1 MKPNKEYLEEIYLRK
16 EEVANTKKKDE
27 FYNITF
33 KTSKYKVLK
42 IAATFVMVLG
52 VTFGTIYAG
61 KEAYQNIWQDP
72 KKYSYSVSQDLSDE
86 EKQECISEE
95 EANEL
100 GNKYLKQVG
109 LEDEEII
116 NQNLSK
122 EFLSDKNE
130 WGMSSKIATM
140 TIDAKTGDLKIIQVP
155 TWNYKIP
162 YNYGIN
168 KEEAKEVAY
177 QLFDKI
183 KEDNIEGDYELV
195 TLRRNM
201 ETDEA
206 SYIWYA
212 EFQRKYGDLINPN
225 ESVFIGWVPTINGI
239 YQIKI
244 QRDKFENNEI
254 VKTKEEAIEI
264 AKEKDRKVA
273 PERTIKN
280 IDVDMRIEKMNAEV
294 YLRENKK
301 EDYEN
306 GKILKEDGV
315 YKTEERV
322 RRVWL
327 VNIEYEKQED
337 KMDSFTYFVDT
348 TTGEI
353 IGGAMYDPRDSEE
366 TIKND
371 PNNLI

>member
-1 MKPNKEYLEEIYLRK
+1 MKSNKEYLEEIYLRK

-33 KTSKYKVLK
+33 KDSKYKVLK

-72 KKYSYSVSQDLSDE
+72 KKYSYSISQEVSDE

-109 LEDEEII
+109 LEDEKIL

-140 TIDAKTGDLKIIQVP
+140 TIDAKTGDLKTIQVP

-162 YNYGIN
+162 YNYGISR
-168 KEEAKEVAY
+168 EEAKEVAY

-280 IDVDMRIEKMNAEV
+280 IDADIRIEKMNAEV

-301 EDYEN
+301 EDYEY

>member
-1 MKPNKEYLEEIYLRK
+1 MKSNKEYLEEIYLRK

-225 ESVFIGWVPTINGI
+225 ESVFIGWVSTINGI

-280 IDVDMRIEKMNAEV
+280 IDADIRIEKMNAEV

>member
-1 MKPNKEYLEEIYLRK
+1 MKSNKEYLEEIYLRK
-16 EEVANTKKKDE
+16 KEVSNTKKKDE

-61 KEAYQNIWQDP
+61 KEAYQNIWHDP
-72 KKYSYSVSQDLSDE
+72 KKYNYNVSQEVSYE

-95 EANEL
+95 KANEL

-109 LEDEEII
+109 LENEKIL

-122 EFLSDKNE
+122 EFLSDKKE
-130 WGMSSKIATM
+130 WGLSSKIATM
-140 TIDAKTGDLKIIQVP
+140 TIDAKTGDLKTIQVP

-168 KEEAKEVAY
+168 REEAKKVAY

-244 QRDKFENNEI
+244 ERNKFENNEI

-264 AKEKDRKVA
+264 AKEKDRKIA

-280 IDVDMRIEKMNAEV
+280 IDADMRIEKMNADV

-306 GKILKEDGV
+306 GKILQEDGV

-327 VNIEYEKQED
+327 VNIEYEKQEG
-337 KMDSFTYFVDT
+337 KMNSFTYFVDT

-371 PNNLI
+371 PNNLV

>member
-1 MKPNKEYLEEIYLRK
+1 MKSNKEYLEEIYLRK

-33 KTSKYKVLK
+33 KDSKYKVLK

-280 IDVDMRIEKMNAEV
+280 IDADIRIEKMNAEV

>member
-1 MKPNKEYLEEIYLRK
+1 MKSNKEYLEEIYLRK

-33 KTSKYKVLK
+33 KDSKYKVLK

-95 EANEL
+95 QANEL

-109 LEDEEII
+109 LEDEEIL

-140 TIDAKTGDLKIIQVP
+140 TIDAKTGDLKTIQVP

-162 YNYGIN
+162 YNYGISR
-168 KEEAKEVAY
+168 EEAKEVAY

-280 IDVDMRIEKMNAEV
+280 IDADIRIEKMNAEV

-301 EDYEN
+301 EDYEY

>member
-1 MKPNKEYLEEIYLRK
+1 MKSNKEYLEEIYLRK

-27 FYNITF
+27 FYNTTF

-72 KKYSYSVSQDLSDE
+72 KKYSYSISQEVSDE

-109 LEDEEII
+109 LEDEKIL

-140 TIDAKTGDLKIIQVP
+140 TIDEKTGDLKTIQVP

-177 QLFDKI
+177 KFFDKI

-212 EFQRKYGDLINPN
+212 EFQRKYGDFINPN

-244 QRDKFENNEI
+244 ERDKFENNEI

-264 AKEKDRKVA
+264 AKEKDRKIA

-301 EDYEN
+301 EDYEY

>member
-1 MKPNKEYLEEIYLRK
+1 MKSNKEYLEEVYLRK

-72 KKYSYSVSQDLSDE
+72 KKYSYSVNQEVSDE

-109 LEDEEII
+109 LEDEEIL

-140 TIDAKTGDLKIIQVP
+140 TIDAKTGDLKTIQVP

-162 YNYGIN
+162 YNYGIS
-168 KEEAKEVAY
+168 
-177 QLFDKI
+177 I
-183 KEDNIEGDYELV
+183 
-195 TLRRNM
+195 
-201 ETDEA
+201 
-206 SYIWYA
+206 
-212 EFQRKYGDLINPN
+212 
-225 ESVFIGWVPTINGI
+225 
-239 YQIKI
+239 
-244 QRDKFENNEI
+244 
-254 VKTKEEAIEI
+254 
-264 AKEKDRKVA
+264 
-273 PERTIKN
+273 
-280 IDVDMRIEKMNAEV
+280 
-294 YLRENKK
+294 
-301 EDYEN
+301 
-306 GKILKEDGV
+306 
-315 YKTEERV
+315 
-322 RRVWL
+322 
-327 VNIEYEKQED
+327 
-337 KMDSFTYFVDT
+337 
-348 TTGEI
+348 
-353 IGGAMYDPRDSEE
+353 
-366 TIKND
+366 
-371 PNNLI
+371 

>member
-109 LEDEEII
+109 LEDEKIL

-140 TIDAKTGDLKIIQVP
+140 TIDAKTGDLKTIQVP

-162 YNYGIN
+162 YNYGISR
-168 KEEAKEVAY
+168 EEAKEVAY

-225 ESVFIGWVPTINGI
+225 ESVFIGWVTTINRI

-280 IDVDMRIEKMNAEV
+280 IDADIRIEKMNAEV

>member
-1 MKPNKEYLEEIYLRK
+1 MKSNKEYLEEIYLRK

-86 EKQECISEE
+86 EKQECLSEE

-280 IDVDMRIEKMNAEV
+280 IDADIRIEKMNAEV

>member
-1 MKPNKEYLEEIYLRK
+1 MKSNKEYLEEIYLRK

-33 KTSKYKVLK
+33 KDSKYKVLK

-140 TIDAKTGDLKIIQVP
+140 TIDAKTGDLKTIQVP

-162 YNYGIN
+162 YNYGISR
-168 KEEAKEVAY
+168 EEAKEVAY

-280 IDVDMRIEKMNAEV
+280 IDADIRIEKMNAEV

>member
-1 MKPNKEYLEEIYLRK
+1 MKSNKEYLEEIYLRK

-33 KTSKYKVLK
+33 KDSKYKVLK

-72 KKYSYSVSQDLSDE
+72 KKYSYSISQEVSDE

-109 LEDEEII
+109 LEDEKIL

-140 TIDAKTGDLKIIQVP
+140 TIDAKTGDLKTIQVP

-177 QLFDKI
+177 KLFDKI

-280 IDVDMRIEKMNAEV
+280 IDADIRIEKMNAEV

-301 EDYEN
+301 EDYEY

>member
-1 MKPNKEYLEEIYLRK
+1 MKSNKEYLEEIYLRK

-33 KTSKYKVLK
+33 KDSKYKVLK

-140 TIDAKTGDLKIIQVP
+140 TIDAKTGDLKTIQVP

-162 YNYGIN
+162 YNYGISR
-168 KEEAKEVAY
+168 EEAKEVAY
-177 QLFDKI
+177 KLFDKI

-280 IDVDMRIEKMNAEV
+280 IDADIRIEKMNAEV

-301 EDYEN
+301 EDYEY

>member
-1 MKPNKEYLEEIYLRK
+1 MKSNKEYLEEIYLRK

-33 KTSKYKVLK
+33 KDSKYKVLK

-72 KKYSYSVSQDLSDE
+72 KKYSYSISQEVSDE

-95 EANEL
+95 EVNGL
-100 GNKYLKQVG
+100 WNKYLKQVG
-109 LEDEEII
+109 LEDEII
-116 NQNLSK
+116 LNQNLSK

-162 YNYGIN
+162 YNYGISR
-168 KEEAKEVAY
+168 EEAKEVAY
-177 QLFDKI
+177 KLFDKI

-280 IDVDMRIEKMNAEV
+280 IDADIRIEKMNAEV

-371 PNNLI
+371 PNNLL

>member
-1 MKPNKEYLEEIYLRK
+1 MKSNKEYLEEIYLRK
-16 EEVANTKKKDE
+16 EEVSNTKKKDE
-27 FYNITF
+27 FYNTTF

-72 KKYSYSVSQDLSDE
+72 KKYSYSVSQEVSDE

-109 LEDEEII
+109 LEDEKIL

-162 YNYGIN
+162 YNYGISR
-168 KEEAKEVAY
+168 EEAKEVAY

-244 QRDKFENNEI
+244 ERDKFENNEI

-280 IDVDMRIEKMNAEV
+280 IDADIRIEKMNAEV

-371 PNNLI
+371 PNNLL

>member
-1 MKPNKEYLEEIYLRK
+1 MKSNKEYLEEIYLRK

-33 KTSKYKVLK
+33 KDSKYKVLK

-109 LEDEEII
+109 LEDEEIL

-140 TIDAKTGDLKIIQVP
+140 TIDAKTGDLKTIQVP

-177 QLFDKI
+177 KFFDKI

-280 IDVDMRIEKMNAEV
+280 IDADIRIEKMNAEV

-301 EDYEN
+301 EDYEY

>member
-1 MKPNKEYLEEIYLRK
+1 MKSNKEYLEEIYLRK

-168 KEEAKEVAY
+168 KEGAKEVAY

-280 IDVDMRIEKMNAEV
+280 IDADIRIEKMNAEV

>member
-16 EEVANTKKKDE
+16 EEVSNTKKKDE
-27 FYNITF
+27 FYNTTF

-280 IDVDMRIEKMNAEV
+280 IDADIRIEKMNAEV

>member
-1 MKPNKEYLEEIYLRK
+1 MKSNKEYLEEIYLRK

-33 KTSKYKVLK
+33 KDSKYKVLK

-72 KKYSYSVSQDLSDE
+72 KKYSYSISQDLSDE

-109 LEDEEII
+109 LEDEKIL

-140 TIDAKTGDLKIIQVP
+140 TIDAKTGDLKTIQVP

-162 YNYGIN
+162 YNYGISR
-168 KEEAKEVAY
+168 EEAKEVAY

-206 SYIWYA
+206 SYIWYS

-280 IDVDMRIEKMNAEV
+280 IDADIRIEKMNAEV

>member
-1 MKPNKEYLEEIYLRK
+1 MKSNKEYLEEIYLRK

>member
-1 MKPNKEYLEEIYLRK
+1 MKSNKEYLEEIYLRK

-33 KTSKYKVLK
+33 KDSKYKVLK

-140 TIDAKTGDLKIIQVP
+140 TIDAKTGDLKTIQVP

-162 YNYGIN
+162 YNYGISR
-168 KEEAKEVAY
+168 EEAKEVAY
-177 QLFDKI
+177 KLFDKI

-280 IDVDMRIEKMNAEV
+280 IDADIRIEKMNAEV

>member
-1 MKPNKEYLEEIYLRK
+1 MKSNKEYLEEIYLRK

-33 KTSKYKVLK
+33 KDSKYKVLK

-72 KKYSYSVSQDLSDE
+72 KKYSYSISQEVSDE

-109 LEDEEII
+109 LEDEKIL

-162 YNYGIN
+162 YNYGISR
-168 KEEAKEVAY
+168 EEAKEVAY
-177 QLFDKI
+177 KLFDKI

-244 QRDKFENNEI
+244 ERDKFENNEI

-280 IDVDMRIEKMNAEV
+280 IDADIRIEKMNAEV

-371 PNNLI
+371 PNNLL

>member
-1 MKPNKEYLEEIYLRK
+1 MKSNKEYLEEIYLRK

-72 KKYSYSVSQDLSDE
+72 KKYSYSISQEVSDE

-109 LEDEEII
+109 LEDEKIL

-162 YNYGIN
+162 YNYGISR
-168 KEEAKEVAY
+168 EEAKEVAY

-225 ESVFIGWVPTINGI
+225 ESVFIGWVPTINRI

-280 IDVDMRIEKMNAEV
+280 IDADIRIEKMNAEV

-371 PNNLI
+371 PNNLL

>member
-1 MKPNKEYLEEIYLRK
+1 MKSNKEYLEEIYLRK

-280 IDVDMRIEKMNAEV
+280 IDADIRIEKMNAEV

>member
-1 MKPNKEYLEEIYLRK
+1 MKSNKEYLEEIYLRK

-33 KTSKYKVLK
+33 KDSKYKVLK

-140 TIDAKTGDLKIIQVP
+140 TIDAKTGDLKTIQVP

-162 YNYGIN
+162 YNYGISR
-168 KEEAKEVAY
+168 EEAKEVAY

-183 KEDNIEGDYELV
+183 REDNIEGDYELV

-244 QRDKFENNEI
+244 ERDKFENNEI

-280 IDVDMRIEKMNAEV
+280 IDADIRIEKMNAEV

>member
-1 MKPNKEYLEEIYLRK
+1 MKSNKEYLEEIYLRK

-33 KTSKYKVLK
+33 KDSKYKVLK

-61 KEAYQNIWQDP
+61 KEACQNIWQDP
-72 KKYSYSVSQDLSDE
+72 KKYSYSISQDLSDE

-109 LEDEEII
+109 LEDEKIL

-140 TIDAKTGDLKIIQVP
+140 TIDAKTGDLKTIQVP

-162 YNYGIN
+162 YNYGISR
-168 KEEAKEVAY
+168 EEAKEVAY
-177 QLFDKI
+177 KFFDKI

-244 QRDKFENNEI
+244 ERDKFENNEI

-280 IDVDMRIEKMNAEV
+280 IDADIRIEKMNAEV

-301 EDYEN
+301 EDYEY

>member
-1 MKPNKEYLEEIYLRK
+1 MKSNKEYLEEIYLRK
-16 EEVANTKKKDE
+16 EEVSNTKKKDE
-27 FYNITF
+27 FYNTTF

-280 IDVDMRIEKMNAEV
+280 IDADIRIEKMNAEV

>member
-1 MKPNKEYLEEIYLRK
+1 MKSNKEYLEEIYLRK

-33 KTSKYKVLK
+33 KDSKYKVLK

-72 KKYSYSVSQDLSDE
+72 KKYSYSISQEVSDE

-109 LEDEEII
+109 LEDEKIL

-162 YNYGIN
+162 YNYGISR
-168 KEEAKEVAY
+168 EEAKEVAY
-177 QLFDKI
+177 KLFDKI

-280 IDVDMRIEKMNAEV
+280 IDADIRIEKMNAEV

-371 PNNLI
+371 PNNLL

>member
-1 MKPNKEYLEEIYLRK
+1 MKSNKEYLEEIYLRK

-33 KTSKYKVLK
+33 KDSKYKVLK

-140 TIDAKTGDLKIIQVP
+140 TIDAKTGDLKTIQVP

-162 YNYGIN
+162 YNYGISR
-168 KEEAKEVAY
+168 EEAKEVAY

-264 AKEKDRKVA
+264 AKEKDRKIA

>member
-1 MKPNKEYLEEIYLRK
+1 MKSNKEYLEEIYLRK

-162 YNYGIN
+162 YNYGISR
-168 KEEAKEVAY
+168 EEAKEVAY

-280 IDVDMRIEKMNAEV
+280 IDADIRIEKMNAEV

-371 PNNLI
+371 PNNLL

>member
-16 EEVANTKKKDE
+16 EEVSNTKKKDE
-27 FYNITF
+27 FYNTTF

>member
-1 MKPNKEYLEEIYLRK
+1 MKSNKEYLEEIYLRK

-33 KTSKYKVLK
+33 KDSKYKVLK

-140 TIDAKTGDLKIIQVP
+140 TIDAKTGDLKTIQVP

-162 YNYGIN
+162 YNYGISR
-168 KEEAKEVAY
+168 EEAKEVAY
-177 QLFDKI
+177 KLFDKI

-280 IDVDMRIEKMNAEV
+280 IDADIRIEKMNAEV
-294 YLRENKK
+294 Y
-301 EDYEN
+301 
-306 GKILKEDGV
+306 
-315 YKTEERV
+315 
-322 RRVWL
+322 VWL

>member
-1 MKPNKEYLEEIYLRK
+1 MKSNKEYLEEIYLRK

-33 KTSKYKVLK
+33 KDSKYKVLK

-109 LEDEEII
+109 LEDEKIL

-140 TIDAKTGDLKIIQVP
+140 TIDAKTGDLKTIQVP

-162 YNYGIN
+162 YNYGISR
-168 KEEAKEVAY
+168 EEAKEVAY

-280 IDVDMRIEKMNAEV
+280 IDADIRIEKMNAEV

>member
-1 MKPNKEYLEEIYLRK
+1 MKSNKEYLEEIYLRK

-33 KTSKYKVLK
+33 KDSKYKVLK

-140 TIDAKTGDLKIIQVP
+140 TIDAKTGDLKTIQVP

-162 YNYGIN
+162 YNYGISR
-168 KEEAKEVAY
+168 EEAKEVAY

-183 KEDNIEGDYELV
+183 REDNIEGDYELV

-280 IDVDMRIEKMNAEV
+280 IDADIRIEKMNAEV

-301 EDYEN
+301 EDYEY

>member
-1 MKPNKEYLEEIYLRK
+1 MKSNKEYLEEIYLRK

-109 LEDEEII
+109 LEDEEIL

-280 IDVDMRIEKMNAEV
+280 IDADIRIEKMNAEV

>member
-1 MKPNKEYLEEIYLRK
+1 MKSNKEYLEEIYLRK

-244 QRDKFENNEI
+244 ERDKFENNEI

-273 PERTIKN
+273 PGRTIKN
-280 IDVDMRIEKMNAEV
+280 IDADIRIEKMNAEV

>member
-1 MKPNKEYLEEIYLRK
+1 MKSNKEYLEEIYLRK

-33 KTSKYKVLK
+33 KDSKYKVLK

-72 KKYSYSVSQDLSDE
+72 KKYSYSISQEVSDE

-109 LEDEEII
+109 LEDEKIL

-140 TIDAKTGDLKIIQVP
+140 TIDAKTGDLKTIQVP

-162 YNYGIN
+162 YNYGISR
-168 KEEAKEVAY
+168 EEAKEVAY

-244 QRDKFENNEI
+244 ERDKFENNEI

-273 PERTIKN
+273 PGRTIKN
-280 IDVDMRIEKMNAEV
+280 IDADIRIEKMNAEV